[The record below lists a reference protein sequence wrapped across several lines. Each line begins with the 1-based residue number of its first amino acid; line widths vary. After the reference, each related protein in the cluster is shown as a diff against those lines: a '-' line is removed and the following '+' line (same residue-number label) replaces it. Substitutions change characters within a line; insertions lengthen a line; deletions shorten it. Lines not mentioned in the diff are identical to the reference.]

1 MRIERIDVYVTDL
14 PQRLQRQVSSGAYDT
29 GAGGTLLGKP
39 VLVRVEAE
47 GVVGYGQIRPITPGH
62 FLPDTV
68 HSVVGAI
75 VDIYGPRLLG
85 RRVSDIAGLWS
96 EFDRVL
102 PGNVN
107 ARAAIDHALHDALG
121 KALGVPAYV
130 ILGGL
135 CQTRIPLEWSVSMAP
150 TREAMVEDA
159 RRAVVEHGMRVLC
172 LKAGGRDGWRADV
185 ENFAAVRAAV
195 GDDVVVGVDPN
206 CGWSVP
212 DAVRAVRAMASYGL
226 GYVEQ
231 PTERRDLGGLRRVR
245 NAAEGIPVM
254 ADEGVITLADAH
266 ALVAADAVDVFCVKL
281 YKMGGLHQ
289 AKKVAAVAE
298 AANIRVNIG
307 GLAVFSQLEA
317 AAGAHFYASTPE
329 RLVMPAAEFIFG
341 LGILGPDPIAPA
353 MDLRASGGYVE
364 PPSAP
369 GLGVTIDEAAV
380 ARHSL
385 RHEVVRPL

>member
-1 MRIERIDVYVTDL
+1 MRVERVDVYVTDL
-14 PQRLQRQVSSGAYDT
+14 PQRLQRQVSTGAYDT
-29 GAGGTLLGKP
+29 GPAGNMLGKP
-39 VLVRVEAE
+39 VLVRIAAE

-85 RRVSDIAGLWS
+85 RDVADIGGLWS

-121 KALGVPAYV
+121 KALGVPAYAL
-130 ILGGL
+130 LGGL
-135 CQTRIPLEWSVSMAP
+135 CQPRIPLEWSVSMAAS
-150 TREAMVEDA
+150 REAMVEDA
-159 RRAVVEHGMRVLC
+159 ARAVAEHKMRVLC
-172 LKAGGRDGWRADV
+172 LKAGGRGGWRADV
-185 ENFAAVRAAV
+185 ENFAAVRKAV

-212 DAVRAVRAMASYGL
+212 DAIRAVRAMETYGL

-231 PTERRDLGGLRRVR
+231 PTERHDLRGLRRVR
-245 NAAEGIPVM
+245 DSAHGIPVM
-254 ADEGVITLADAH
+254 ADEGVMTLADAR
-266 ALVAADAVDVFCVKL
+266 ALIAADAVDVFCVKL

-289 AKKVAAVAE
+289 AKKIAAVAE

-317 AAGAHFYASTPE
+317 AAGAHYYASTPAS
-329 RLVMPAAEFIFG
+329 LVMPAAEFIFG

-353 MDLRASGGYVE
+353 MDLRACDGHVEISG
-364 PPSAP
+364 AP
-369 GLGVTIDEAAV
+369 GLGVTIDDAAV
-380 ARHSL
+380 ERHAL
-385 RHEVVRPL
+385 RHEVVRPR